1 MTRNVRGSPP
11 HSLPPPPFL
20 SATFRPRAHVYV
32 LKLYSARTP
41 DVVSQLV
48 PHLSLLTMCILSTR
62 YIAIC
67 QVRFVV
73 RAQFRALNRAASAIF
88 RPAMTTRV
96 RDLSWT
102 DVCQANNK

>member
-1 MTRNVRGSPP
+1 MARNVRGSPLVL
-11 HSLPPPPFL
+11 LPL
-20 SATFRPRAHVYV
+20 LCIRDISAACLRVYV

-96 RDLSWT
+96 RDLS
-102 DVCQANNK
+102 